1 MFNTFSKQRRA
12 ELFLLSVTIIWGST
26 FAISKYVLLYC
37 SPLMYMSIRFFLAAG
52 IVLVLFYRR
61 VSVIPITTYI
71 KGGILGLFLY
81 FGFALQTVGLKYTT
95 ASKSAFIT
103 GLMVVLTPLVH
114 YLAQKFTK
122 ITPKPIRVGN
132 ILGVICSITGLYIL
146 TAPEGS
152 SFTIGDIMT
161 LGAALFFA
169 FYIVYLDFASSEPDK
184 LQLTYVQFW
193 VCGILGLISAWLLED
208 VKIIFTTELVGFVLY
223 LVIFATIVAMWVQN
237 QFQGDTTPTR
247 AAVIFS
253 LEPVLAA
260 FFAYLMLSEI
270 LSITAIIGAIFI
282 MTGIIV
288 SEFSEELRYLNLI
301 VGKNR

>member
-1 MFNTFSKQRRA
+1 
-12 ELFLLSVTIIWGST
+12 
-26 FAISKYVLLYC
+26 
-37 SPLMYMSIRFFLAAG
+37 MYMSIRFFLAAG
-52 IVLVLFYRR
+52 MVLVLFYRR
-61 VSVIPITTYI
+61 VSVIPLTTYI

-81 FGFALQTVGLKYTT
+81 FGFALQTIGLKYTT
-95 ASKSAFIT
+95 ASNSAFIT

-114 YLAQKFTK
+114 YLTQKYTK

-132 ILGVICSITGLYIL
+132 LLGVICSITGLYIL
-146 TAPEGS
+146 TSPEGS

-161 LGAALFFA
+161 LGCALFFA

-193 VCGILGLISAWLLED
+193 VCGILGLISAWLFED

-260 FFAYLMLSEI
+260 FFAYLMLGEI
-270 LSITAIIGAIFI
+270 LSTTAIIGAIII

-301 VGKNR
+301 VGKNK